1 MRCKNCG
8 REMPEGTVFCGNCG
22 WRMQEEKTFCPECG
36 AEIAAGADF
45 CSNCGRTLN
54 IREVPQSTVTRKQNN
69 KSMTVILILLAILI
83 ALMSIIVG
91 YILYSA
97 NKKGTLSESMRT
109 TPVPAI
115 QATDT
120 PAPSITQEPTP
131 TPTMQVTPPPVQNYV
146 QNSGRTDLYSSSL
159 TYKRMPE
166 IHSSIPTSDSVF
178 YELESVIEVFDSQ
191 CESYINGISDYPP
204 SYLKAGT
211 TAYEQQVS
219 YKKNH
224 PNLMQTYQQINVINA
239 RQGSGYY
246 YVWVSETLNMSEN
259 GKSRTSTDHWV
270 YKIENQNGQWYIVD
284 YTKDPAY

>member
-1 MRCKNCG
+1 M
-8 REMPEGTVFCGNCG
+8 
-22 WRMQEEKTFCPECG
+22 
-36 AEIAAGADF
+36 
-45 CSNCGRTLN
+45 
-54 IREVPQSTVTRKQNN
+54 
-69 KSMTVILILLAILI
+69 
-83 ALMSIIVG
+83 
-91 YILYSA
+91 YSA
-97 NKKGTLSESMRT
+97 NKKGTLSESMKT

-120 PAPSITQEPTP
+120 PAPSVTQEPAP

-146 QNSGRTDLYSSSL
+146 KTAAELICTVHLLHINRCLKYTALFRQVIRS
-159 TYKRMPE
+159 
-166 IHSSIPTSDSVF
+166 F

-246 YVWVSETLNMSEN
+246 YVWV
-259 GKSRTSTDHWV
+259 K
-270 YKIENQNGQWYIVD
+270 
-284 YTKDPAY
+284 